1 MRETIRYSR
10 DLGAFE
16 PLRGHETDAGI
27 DLRTPS
33 GFTLEPAASATIHT
47 GVHIEL
53 PHGTC
58 GLLVSKSGLN
68 VHDGIVGTGLID
80 EGYSGEVVVR
90 LYNLSDHSRD
100 FQAGDKI
107 IQLVILP
114 VVALPL
120 EEVDSIEVGERGDAG
135 FGSTGR

>member
-1 MRETIRYSR
+1 MRYS
-10 DLGAFE
+10 GGVGGCE
-16 PLRGHETDAGI
+16 PLGGNGTGAGS
-27 DLRTPS
+27 DLRRPD
-33 GFTLEPAASATIHT
+33 GFTLGPGASATIHT
-47 GVHIEL
+47 GVHVEL

-68 VHDGIVGTGLID
+68 VRDGIVGTGLID

-107 IQLVILP
+107 IQLVVLP